1 MEPQICTQCRK
12 PKAHLKCGICQEFIC
27 KNCTHFVD
35 ADHFS
40 FRSRIPSELSFTTYC
55 GTCFSHTVEPAM
67 QKLVDMLEQAKNVAM
82 FYKDQGKETRRMS
95 RVEKPLSVD
104 NCLDKN
110 DMILRLAFRAIEAGF
125 NTLVDVDL
133 VSQKV
138 RNGNYQHLVW
148 SGTAV
153 PVSLEPEKLKHK

>member
-1 MEPQICTQCRK
+1 
-12 PKAHLKCGICQEFIC
+12 
-27 KNCTHFVD
+27 
-35 ADHFS
+35 
-40 FRSRIPSELSFTTYC
+40 
-55 GTCFSHTVEPAM
+55 M
-67 QKLVDMLEQAKNVAM
+67 QQLVDMLEQAKNVAM

-95 RVEKPLSVD
+95 RVEKPLTVD

>member
-1 MEPQICTQCRK
+1 MEPEICTQCRK
-12 PKAHLKCGICQEFIC
+12 PKAQLKCGICQESIC

-35 ADHFS
+35 EDHFS
-40 FRSRIPSELSFTTYC
+40 FRSRIPNELSFTTYC
-55 GTCFSHTVEPAM
+55 GTCFFHTVEPAIQQLQTM
-67 QKLVDMLEQAKNVAM
+67 MEQAKNVAM

-95 RVEKPLSVD
+95 RIEKPLIIK

-110 DMILRLAFRAIEAGF
+110 DMILRLAFRAVEAGF

-138 RNGNYQHLVW
+138 KQGNYQHLIW

-153 PVSLEPEKLKHK
+153 PVALEPEKLKHK